1 MLPALD
7 KHPATG
13 MHCAAEPC
21 LFVRL
26 NLCHV
31 FLLPKI
37 EQCED
42 EDPHQVDEMPVQAHD
57 LHGLVMRHPAGEEAR
72 TRAIVVSPPDLSC
85 SSDEEDHAEG
95 HVGSMKARDSE
106 KGRAKLA
113 STKRVSPGAY
123 RSEEHTSE
131 LQSLRRI

>member
-42 EDPHQVDEMPVQAHD
+42 EDPHQVDEMPVEAHD
-57 LHGLVMRHPAGEEAR
+57 LHGLVVRPPAGEEAR

-85 SSDEEDHAEG
+85 SSDAE
-95 HVGSMKARDSE
+95 
-106 KGRAKLA
+106 
-113 STKRVSPGAY
+113 
-123 RSEEHTSE
+123 RSEA
-131 LQSLRRI
+131 RRLGKECVSTCRSRRSPSH

>member
-1 MLPALD
+1 MLLALD
-7 KHPATG
+7 MHPATG

-42 EDPHQVDEMPVQAHD
+42 EDTHQVDEMPVQAHE
-57 LHGLVMRHPAGEEAR
+57 LKGLVMRPPAGTEDR
-72 TRAIVVSPPDLSC
+72 TRAILVSPPALSC
-85 SSDEEDHAEG
+85 SSDEVDQAEDH
-95 HVGSMKARDSE
+95 VGDMEARD
-106 KGRAKLA
+106 R
-113 STKRVSPGAY
+113 KR
-123 RSEEHTSE
+123 
-131 LQSLRRI
+131 Q

>member
-1 MLPALD
+1 MLICDWSSDVCSSDLVDADRMLLALD
-7 KHPATG
+7 MHPATG

-42 EDPHQVDEMPVQAHD
+42 EDPHQVDEMPVEAND
-57 LHGLVMRHPAGEEAR
+57 LHGLVVRPPAGEEAR
-72 TRAIVVSPPDLSC
+72 TRANVVSPPEDRKRTRRN
-85 SSDEEDHAEG
+85 SSH
-95 HVGSMKARDSE
+95 
-106 KGRAKLA
+106 
-113 STKRVSPGAY
+113 
-123 RSEEHTSE
+123 
-131 LQSLRRI
+131 

>member
-1 MLPALD
+1 MLLALD
-7 KHPATG
+7 MHPATG

-57 LHGLVMRHPAGEEAR
+57 LHGLVMRPPAGEEAR
-72 TRAIVVSPPDLSC
+72 LGVVVVPPPDLPRNGKQKDHHEGQVGYMKD
-85 SSDEEDHAEG
+85 SD
-95 HVGSMKARDSE
+95 RE
-106 KGRAKLA
+106 KGSAKLGSA
-113 STKRVSPGAY
+113 KKIGRT
-123 RSEEHTSE
+123 
-131 LQSLRRI
+131 